1 MLKFVILSATACE
14 NTLDVYFNM
23 PNEFTK
29 YSFSSYAYLI
39 RCKWYCSSAN
49 GQGAKISKET
59 FSTKASHVVTHR
71 TTGLARTSLTSEIE
85 RDRVHFG

>member
-1 MLKFVILSATACE
+1 MNTKNARRAKLKKKTQ
-14 NTLDVYFNM
+14 
-23 PNEFTK
+23 K
-29 YSFSSYAYLI
+29 GKGKK
-39 RCKWYCSSAN
+39 RK
-49 GQGAKISKET
+49 KERGT

>member
-1 MLKFVILSATACE
+1 MK
-14 NTLDVYFNM
+14 
-23 PNEFTK
+23 
-29 YSFSSYAYLI
+29 
-39 RCKWYCSSAN
+39 
-49 GQGAKISKET
+49 GQKET